1 MRQNVVRQR
10 KSAIVR
16 VYSLLELVQ
25 AFSLVAGVL
34 TVLGVFI
41 YLLVAST

>member
-1 MRQNVVRQR
+1 MRQNVVRNR

-16 VYSLLELVQ
+16 VYGLLELFQ

-41 YLLVAST
+41 YLLVAGT

>member
-1 MRQNVVRQR
+1 MKQNVARHR
-10 KSAIVR
+10 KSAIVQ
-16 VYSLLELVQ
+16 VYSLLELLQ

-41 YLLVAST
+41 YLLVAKT